1 MNGFFACLRCLG
13 NLSWIFYCVFGTYLR
28 ITYEIFFQFFV
39 QKLNIVESFFT
50 IESRPERQLKY
61 FSESEVMYFQK
72 CTMVMAVAVSVF
84 SGNVNASQGNEQ
96 QEFDK
101 SVVLIRSVHQ
111 DFDYVTPWKQK
122 AMNQSIGSGFI
133 IAGNRILTNAHN
145 VSNFK
150 YIELK
155 KQNVA
160 KRYPAKV
167 AFVGHDCDL
176 ATLTPDDKSFFDDT
190 VALELAGIPKVNST
204 VSTYGFPMG
213 GSRISVTEGVVS
225 RIETDTYVHSGADG
239 HLVIQTD
246 ASINPG
252 NSGGPVIQNGKVVGV
267 AFQGLQMAD
276 NIGYMI
282 PTTVIRHFL
291 VDIEDGKY
299 DAFGSLGVMMYPGL
313 HSASYKDY
321 LQVPSHEDGI
331 IVVDTMMHSS
341 VESLLQ
347 ADDVITRIDDYNID
361 NDGLVQIYGLRL
373 HMSEVIET
381 KHIGQTA
388 ELTFY
393 RDGKLM
399 KKTATV
405 ALNRPILEQARQYDR
420 SPRYVCFAGLTFI
433 PLSRNYLESW
443 GRDWRANIPHYLRYL
458 FRNSMQLNTDRQR
471 KEYIVLAEIM
481 PDEVNSYAAGFRS
494 QPVESIN
501 GISIWSLDD
510 VYKAFGQNVD
520 DFYSIKFLGD
530 NRTLPIDAK
539 KARLRHQLILNKYQ
553 VPAETRL
560 EEKL

>member
-1 MNGFFACLRCLG
+1 
-13 NLSWIFYCVFGTYLR
+13 
-28 ITYEIFFQFFV
+28 
-39 QKLNIVESFFT
+39 
-50 IESRPERQLKY
+50 
-61 FSESEVMYFQK
+61 MYFQK
-72 CTMVMAVAVSVF
+72 WILVIAVVVTVF
-84 SGNVNASQGNEQ
+84 YGNLNASQSNEQ
-96 QEFDK
+96 EFEK
-101 SVVLIRSVHQ
+101 SVILIRSVHQ

-122 AMNQSIGSGFI
+122 AMNQTIGSGFI
-133 IAGNRILTNAHN
+133 VAGNRILTNAHN
-145 VSNFK
+145 VSNCR

-176 ATLTPDDKSFFDDT
+176 ATLIPEDESFFDDT
-190 VALELAGIPKVNST
+190 VVLELAGIPRVNST
-204 VSTYGFPMG
+204 VSTYGFPVG
-213 GSRISVTEGVVS
+213 GNRISVTEGVVS

-252 NSGGPVIQNGKVVGV
+252 NSGGPVTQNGKVVGV
-267 AFQGLQMAD
+267 AFQGLRMAE

-291 VDIEDGKY
+291 VDIEDGEY
-299 DAFGSLGVMMYPGL
+299 DGFGSLGVMMYPGL

-321 LQVPSHEDGI
+321 LKVPPDEDGI
-331 IVVDTMMHSS
+331 IVVATMMHSS

-347 ADDVITRIDDYNID
+347 PDDVITRIDNYNID

-393 RDGKLM
+393 RNGKLM
-399 KKTATV
+399 KEVATV

-420 SPRYVCFAGLTFI
+420 PPRYVCFAGLAFV
-433 PLSRNYLESW
+433 PLTRNYLETW
-443 GRDWRANIPHYLRYL
+443 GRDWRTNIPDYLRYL
-458 FRNSMQLNTDRQR
+458 FRDSMQLNTDRQR

-481 PDEVNSYAAGFRS
+481 PDEVNSYAADFRS
-494 QPVESIN
+494 RPVESIN
-501 GISIWSLDD
+501 GIAIWSLED
-510 VYKAFGQNVD
+510 VYKAFHQDVD
-520 DFYSIKFLGD
+520 DFYSIKFMSD

-539 KARLRHQLILNKYQ
+539 KARLRQQLILNKYH
-553 VPAETRL
+553 VPAEIRL
-560 EEKL
+560 

>member
-1 MNGFFACLRCLG
+1 M
-13 NLSWIFYCVFGTYLR
+13 
-28 ITYEIFFQFFV
+28 
-39 QKLNIVESFFT
+39 
-50 IESRPERQLKY
+50 IESGMVRQLMC

-72 CTMVMAVAVSVF
+72 WILFMAVAVSVF
-84 SGNVNASQGNEQ
+84 SSNSNASQSNEQ
-96 QEFDK
+96 QGLEK

-133 IAGNRILTNAHN
+133 ISGKRILTNAHN

-150 YIELK
+150 YIELT

-160 KRYPAKV
+160 KRYPARV

-176 ATLTPDDKSFFDDT
+176 ATLTPDDASFFDDT
-190 VALELAGIPKVNST
+190 AALELAGIPRVNST
-204 VSTYGFPMG
+204 VSTYGFPVG
-213 GSRISVTEGVVS
+213 GNRISVTEGVVS

-267 AFQGLQMAD
+267 AFQGLRMAE

-291 VDIEDGKY
+291 VDIEDGEY
-299 DAFGSLGVMMYPGL
+299 DGFGSLGVLMYPGL
-313 HSASYKDY
+313 HSASYKNY
-321 LQVPSHEDGI
+321 LQVPPHEDGI
-331 IVVDTMMHSS
+331 IVVATMMHSS
-341 VESLLQ
+341 VEQLLQ
-347 ADDVITRIDDYNID
+347 PNDVITRIDTYNID

-393 RDGKLM
+393 RSGKLM
-399 KKTATV
+399 KKVATV

-420 SPRYVCFAGLTFI
+420 PPRYVCFAGLTFV
-433 PLSRNYLESW
+433 PLTRNYLETW

-458 FRNSMQLNTDRQR
+458 FIDSIHLNVDRER
-471 KEYIVLAEIM
+471 KEYIVLSEIM

-494 QPVESIN
+494 RPVESIN

-510 VYKAFGQNVD
+510 VYEAFKQNVD
-520 DFYSIKFLGD
+520 DFYSIKFMGD
-530 NRTLPIDAK
+530 NLTLPIDAK
-539 KARLRHQLILNKYQ
+539 NARLRHQLILDKYH
-553 VPAETRL
+553 VPVETRL
-560 EEKL
+560 